1 LAIISKH
8 IRFSMKKFIFF
19 VTFISVL
26 ANCKNKPA
34 DYYSESG
41 FKEINGTQLYY
52 KVLGSGEPILIIHG
66 GPGLSHH
73 YLLPNLKSLSEK
85 YKLIFYDQRASGSSA
100 QDLDA
105 NSVTIDNFIKD
116 IDALREAFDLKTL
129 NIMAHSWGGILAMKY
144 ATIYPNNIR
153 SLILVNSVGANSEI
167 ANLSNI
173 ELAKRF
179 TDEDSLQRTQILK
192 SEEFQK
198 RSAESIESLMKLGFK
213 HQFYNKSYLDSLDL
227 SINENYLITSQLLQ
241 NLSDDLNDFDFH
253 ADLKT
258 IQCPTLLIYGNYDP
272 LTQLAA
278 IKIHESIDN
287 SELVILE
294 KCGHFPFIEK
304 EEEFRK
310 VLVDFIDEDK

>member
-1 LAIISKH
+1 
-8 IRFSMKKFIFF
+8 MKKFVFF

>member
-1 LAIISKH
+1 
-8 IRFSMKKFIFF
+8 MKKFIFF

-66 GPGLSHH
+66 GPGLSHD

-85 YKLIFYDQRASGSSA
+85 FKLIFYDQRASGSSA

-116 IDALREAFDLKTL
+116 IDALREAYDLKTL

-144 ATIYPNNIR
+144 ATMYPNNIK

-179 TDEDSLQRTQILK
+179 TDEDSLQRAQILK

-198 RSAESIESLMKLGFK
+198 RSVGSIESLMKLGFK
-213 HQFYNKSYLDSLDL
+213 HQFYNKSYLDSLNL
-227 SINENYLITSQLLQ
+227 AINENFMTSSQLLQ
-241 NLSDDLNDFDFH
+241 NLAKDLGDFDFD
-253 ADLKT
+253 AELKS

-272 LTQLAA
+272 LTQLAG

-310 VLVDFIDEDK
+310 VLVDFMDEHK